1 MRVCVYIREQNTL
14 NDTQSCS
21 RDSCVNVICS
31 IRELERSISAVMYI
45 SLGLVSFKIFHCVLR
60 YERNVSEN
68 K

>member
-1 MRVCVYIREQNTL
+1 MIHNRVPEIRALT
-14 NDTQSCS
+14 
-21 RDSCVNVICS
+21 VICS